1 MREGCTDIIGEV
13 LADVIEVMEFQLVT
27 LVLGLTEVSGC
38 HRYTYPLWTAQVLG
52 QDIVTVLNEVVE
64 VTSQHTVEQAELKTY
79 VELLGTLPCYTIVRI
94 LALENTGFTS
104 ITEVVIVGNLVPL
117 LLIEEALSHTTYCIN
132 VVTNLTVRCTDLQV
146 VQPVFCWLHKLFLSY
161 TPTE

>member
-1 MREGCTDIIGEV
+1 MREGNTYIIGEV
-13 LADVIEVMEFQLVT
+13 LADVVEVMEFQLVT
-27 LVLGLTEVSGC
+27 LVLSFTEVSGS

-64 VTSQHTVEQAELKTY
+64 VTGQHTIEQAELKTY
-79 VELLGTLPCYTIVRI
+79 VELLGTLPGYTIVRI
-94 LALENTGFTS
+94 LALEDTGCTS
-104 ITEVVIVGNLVPL
+104 ITEVVIVCNLVPL
-117 LLIEEALSHTTYCIN
+117 FLIEEALSHTTYCIN

>member
-38 HRYTYPLWTAQVLG
+38 HCYTYPLWTAQVLG

-64 VTSQHTVEQAELKTY
+64 VTGQHTVEQAELKTY
-79 VELLGTLPCYTIVRI
+79 VELLGTLPGYTIVRI
-94 LALENTGFTS
+94 LALEDTS
-104 ITEVVIVGNLVPL
+104 LTLVTEVVIVSNLVPL
-117 LLIEEALSHTTYCIN
+117 LLIEEALSYTTYGIN
-132 VVTNLTVRCTDLQV
+132 VVTDLTVRCTDLQV